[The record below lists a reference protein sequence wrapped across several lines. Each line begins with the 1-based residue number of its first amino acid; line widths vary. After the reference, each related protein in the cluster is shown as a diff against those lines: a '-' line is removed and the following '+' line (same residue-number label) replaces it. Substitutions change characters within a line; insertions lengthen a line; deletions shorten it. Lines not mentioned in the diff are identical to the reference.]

1 MISQMTA
8 FLGKDDYEIVV
19 EFDAWA
25 MDLLRDRRR
34 RSSQGFAE
42 LREVGSRLRF
52 RLNSIEEME
61 HLVLSF
67 GTHATVVRP
76 KELVKR
82 YA

>member
-1 MISQMTA
+1 
-8 FLGKDDYEIVV
+8 V

-25 MDLLRDRRR
+25 TDLLRGRRWH
-34 RSSQGFAE
+34 SSQEFME
-42 LREVGSRLRF
+42 LKDGCSRLRF

-61 HLVLSF
+61 RFVLSF

-76 KELVKR
+76 KELVVRMEKTAQALAKR